1 MQFSKKKIGPVTRD
15 LIRKL
20 IVEECTHSTPPP
32 DEVID
37 RLISKGVLVSLK
49 KGEAMMREGDFN
61 PHFYILLSG
70 VMRKWHWD
78 GKTEHTTSFAV
89 EGTQTINYHSYYA
102 GLPSIDTIEA
112 CCNCKLMMVRRED
125 YDELL
130 HTSPEFALFCFQM
143 AICDLYFHDKRRELF
158 IGNAME
164 RYVVLLKNRKE
175 IVQEVPQH
183 ILASYLGITPQYL
196 SNLRK
201 ELTSQKWQDELN
213 KE

>member
-1 MQFSKKKIGPVTRD
+1 
-15 LIRKL
+15 
-20 IVEECTHSTPPP
+20 
-32 DEVID
+32 
-37 RLISKGVLVSLK
+37 
-49 KGEAMMREGDFN
+49 MREGDFN

-164 RYVVLLKNRKE
+164 RYVALLKNRKE

>member
-1 MQFSKKKIGPVTRD
+1 
-15 LIRKL
+15 
-20 IVEECTHSTPPP
+20 
-32 DEVID
+32 
-37 RLISKGVLVSLK
+37 
-49 KGEAMMREGDFN
+49 
-61 PHFYILLSG
+61 
-70 VMRKWHWD
+70 
-78 GKTEHTTSFAV
+78 
-89 EGTQTINYHSYYA
+89 
-102 GLPSIDTIEA
+102 
-112 CCNCKLMMVRRED
+112 
-125 YDELL
+125 
-130 HTSPEFALFCFQM
+130 M

-164 RYVVLLKNRKE
+164 RYVALLKNRKE